1 MPPTARI
8 PWALSSW
15 WGSSGP
21 EAGCLSRTPL
31 EVRRHVSLRTML
43 NVLGLAAS
51 PRRGGN
57 TELLLEQALAGA
69 RSSGAVTEKLL
80 LNDLDIAPCQHCDGC
95 LYTGECIVADD
106 MQPIPGQLRDAD
118 RIILASPI
126 FFMGLTAQ
134 AKAMVDR
141 CQAMWVEKFIL
152 KVRRTP
158 GRDGGRRRGLFIAVG
173 GMKRS
178 DLFDPARATV
188 KAFFA
193 TCDVAYGEEL
203 MYRGV
208 DLARAIIGHPSAM
221 KEAFGAGARL
231 VAPPEG

>member
-1 MPPTARI
+1 
-8 PWALSSW
+8 
-15 WGSSGP
+15 
-21 EAGCLSRTPL
+21 
-31 EVRRHVSLRTML
+31 ML

-57 TELLLEQALAGA
+57 TDLLLEQALAGA